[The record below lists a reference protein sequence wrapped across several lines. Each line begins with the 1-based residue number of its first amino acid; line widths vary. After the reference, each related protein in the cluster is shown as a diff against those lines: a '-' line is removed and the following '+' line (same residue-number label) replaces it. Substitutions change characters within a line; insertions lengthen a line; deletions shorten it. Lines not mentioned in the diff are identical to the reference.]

1 VLRESRFRWYW
12 SAQVVSEVGWGFGS
26 VALPLTA
33 IANLGASP
41 MDMGVLGAASQL
53 PVLLFALHAG
63 VWFDRLQ
70 RRPILVAT
78 NLGRGV
84 LLTLVPLAG
93 WMGWLQIEV
102 LWGVAFAIGT
112 LTVTFDIAATSYV
125 PFLVSDRRRLIEAN
139 ATLQA
144 GGGAARIA
152 GPAAGGWLV
161 QAVGA
166 PVSLLVQAMSFLVSA
181 ALLAQLH
188 VPDDVRREDQ
198 RSVWTQ
204 IGEGIA
210 LVWRDPLLRA
220 MVLSTAIAALGGSVQ
235 QAVYVLFVYRDLGV
249 DAPTLGGIIACGSV
263 AGLIGAASA
272 ERAARRLTAGGAMV
286 AGQAAVAAS
295 TLLVLIA
302 QPGPM
307 GVVTLALAQV
317 LFGCGLTIFS
327 VTQISL
333 RQARTPR
340 HILGR
345 VNATRRI
352 AVFGVQPV
360 GAVLGGALGS
370 SLGLHAAL
378 ICAAVVSLI
387 ALAAMAASPLRSARE
402 TVHHD
407 SSA

>member
-1 VLRESRFRWYW
+1 MLRESRLRWYW
-12 SAQVVSEVGWGFGS
+12 SAQFTSEVGWGIGS

-33 IANLGASP
+33 VATLGASP
-41 MDMGVLGAASQL
+41 MEMGVLGAASQL

-63 VWFDRLQ
+63 VWSDRLQ

-93 WMGWLQIEV
+93 WMGWLHIEV

-112 LTVTFDIAATSYV
+112 LTVTFDIAATSYL
-125 PFLVSDRRRLIEAN
+125 PFLVTDRRRLVEAN
-139 ATLQA
+139 AALQA
-144 GGGAARIA
+144 GAGAARVA

-161 QAVGA
+161 HAVGA
-166 PVSLLVQAMSFLVSA
+166 PASLLVQAMSFLLSA

-198 RSVWTQ
+198 RGVWTE

-210 LVWRDPLLRA
+210 AVWRDPLLRA

-235 QAVYVLFVYRDLGV
+235 QAVYVLFVYRDVGV
-249 DAPTLGGIIACGSV
+249 DAPTLGGIIASGSV

-272 ERAARRLTAGGAMV
+272 QRAARWLTAGGAMV
-286 AGQAAVAAS
+286 AGQAAVVAS
-295 TLLVLIA
+295 ALLVPIA

-307 GVVTLALAQV
+307 GVAILALAQV

-333 RQARTPR
+333 RQAVTPR

-345 VNATRRI
+345 VNATRRV
-352 AVFGVQPV
+352 AVFGVQPF
-360 GAVLGGALGS
+360 GAVLGGALGT

-378 ICAAVVSLI
+378 IGAAVISLI
-387 ALAAMAASPLRSARE
+387 ALAAMAASPLRNARE
-402 TVHHD
+402 TVQHD

>member
-1 VLRESRFRWYW
+1 MLRESRLRWYW
-12 SAQVVSEVGWGFGS
+12 SAQFTSEVGWGIGS

-33 IANLGASP
+33 VATLGASP
-41 MDMGVLGAASQL
+41 MEMGVLGAASQL

-63 VWFDRLQ
+63 VWSDRLQ

-93 WMGWLQIEV
+93 WMGWLHIEV

-112 LTVTFDIAATSYV
+112 LTVTFDIAATSYL
-125 PFLVSDRRRLIEAN
+125 PFLVTDRRRLVEAN
-139 ATLQA
+139 AALQA
-144 GGGAARIA
+144 GAGAARVA

-161 QAVGA
+161 HAVGA
-166 PVSLLVQAMSFLVSA
+166 PASLLVQAMSFLLSA

-198 RSVWTQ
+198 RGVWTE
-204 IGEGIA
+204 IE
-210 LVWRDPLLRA
+210 
-220 MVLSTAIAALGGSVQ
+220 
-235 QAVYVLFVYRDLGV
+235 AVYVLFVYRDVGV
-249 DAPTLGGIIACGSV
+249 DAPTLGGIIASGSV

-272 ERAARRLTAGGAMV
+272 QRAARWLTAGGAMV
-286 AGQAAVAAS
+286 AGQAAVVAS
-295 TLLVLIA
+295 ALLVPIA

-307 GVVTLALAQV
+307 GVAILALAQV

-333 RQARTPR
+333 RQAVTPR

-345 VNATRRI
+345 VNATRRV
-352 AVFGVQPV
+352 AVFGVQPF
-360 GAVLGGALGS
+360 GAVLGGALGT

-378 ICAAVVSLI
+378 IGAAVISLI
-387 ALAAMAASPLRSARE
+387 ALAAMAASPLRNARE
-402 TVHHD
+402 TVQHD